1 MTSLTHLAAPVGPGF
16 LVDDRGRPADAR
28 TAVHSRARTTARVSR
43 LPWSLLVSDFVSGT
57 IGLAAAYVL
66 GARMAAALLLPV
78 VWLGLL
84 AATRAYETRGHGVG
98 LAQSLRRVVR
108 AGAGMVLGGVALAA
122 IAEPTAGPG
131 ALLLVA
137 GAATTAS
144 ITSRVARDVVITHA
158 NAAVRSRTRVIVA
171 GRHPRDVER
180 VLAELG
186 RTRQHAL
193 DVVAVSLAR
202 PTRRTSFDVPVAIG
216 LDHLGDTAAACGARA
231 VIVVPCEHM
240 DSTELRRIEWQLEQS
255 GVRMF
260 VQTPLIDVDAS
271 RTSVAEA
278 GGLRLLRVRP
288 AGRQGPA
295 QVVKSLLERPLAA
308 LMLLLLA
315 PLLISLSL
323 AIRLDTPG
331 PAIFRQQR
339 VGRDGRLFTMY
350 KFRTMSNGAHHV
362 VEDLSDQNE
371 SDAVLFKMRQ
381 DPRITRIGAF
391 LRKFSIDEVPQLIN
405 VLFGQMSLV
414 GPRPALQTEVMQY
427 CQDARRRLV
436 VRPGLTGLWQVS
448 GRSDLSWEDTVRLD
462 VKYVDNWSLALDFS
476 ILVRTVQAVLGH
488 RGAY

>member
-1 MTSLTHLAAPVGPGF
+1 M
-16 LVDDRGRPADAR
+16 
-28 TAVHSRARTTARVSR
+28 
-43 LPWSLLVSDFVSGT
+43 
-57 IGLAAAYVL
+57 
-66 GARMAAALLLPV
+66 
-78 VWLGLL
+78 
-84 AATRAYETRGHGVG
+84 
-98 LAQSLRRVVR
+98 
-108 AGAGMVLGGVALAA
+108 
-122 IAEPTAGPG
+122 
-131 ALLLVA
+131 
-137 GAATTAS
+137 
-144 ITSRVARDVVITHA
+144 
-158 NAAVRSRTRVIVA
+158 
-171 GRHPRDVER
+171 
-180 VLAELG
+180 
-186 RTRQHAL
+186 
-193 DVVAVSLAR
+193 
-202 PTRRTSFDVPVAIG
+202 
-216 LDHLGDTAAACGARA
+216 
-231 VIVVPCEHM
+231 
-240 DSTELRRIEWQLEQS
+240 
-255 GVRMF
+255 
-260 VQTPLIDVDAS
+260 
-271 RTSVAEA
+271 AEA

-315 PLLISLSL
+315 PLLIGLSL
-323 AIRLDTPG
+323 AIRMDTPG

-405 VLFGQMSLV
+405 VRV
-414 GPRPALQTEVMQY
+414 RPDVAGGSAPGAPDRGHAVLPGRPPS
-427 CQDARRRLV
+427 AGRA
-436 VRPGLTGLWQVS
+436 PGLTGLWQVS